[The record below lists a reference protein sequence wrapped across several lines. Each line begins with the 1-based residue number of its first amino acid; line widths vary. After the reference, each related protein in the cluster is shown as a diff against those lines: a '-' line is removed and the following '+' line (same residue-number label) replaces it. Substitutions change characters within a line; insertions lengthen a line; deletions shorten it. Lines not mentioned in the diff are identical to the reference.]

1 MNYEQNE
8 TNSDYEENVEC
19 DNEPGFCDSDDEDI
33 LPIFIPKTNFSPMPH
48 QHTALEWMKRRE
60 LDNEIPG
67 GILALSPG
75 LGKTY
80 TSLYHSFINSK
91 NDKFPTLIICPRT
104 TVYTWSEEI
113 RKFFGNSLS
122 VLIFRKDNPKFK
134 DITIETI
141 KLYNV
146 VITNYE
152 FLRGVSTKLNI
163 YDRVAM
169 TDVNGNKFGC
179 NVPKRPVL
187 RETKGEG
194 LLYSIFWS
202 RIIADESHAFC
213 NHKTSLWQAVMG
225 LCGTYKFC
233 LSGTCIKNSGVDL
246 YSQMKF
252 LGFYETEF
260 NVKDFHNKN
269 LSEYLLHIDYPK
281 ANIKLPDCNH
291 KRIAC
296 EITDKQAE
304 VYNMFLNH
312 TKEEFRNFT
321 VGTSSFASVFVLFL
335 RLRQVSI
342 AAFTVCPE
350 SSEEFKKG
358 KLKINIRD
366 YETAQKNLDRLTLG
380 LSSWIRD
387 KNGSAGLQSSK
398 IVKATEII
406 KTIKKGEKIIV
417 FSMFKRVLDLMV
429 EKMNCTEG
437 LNKSYIFVDGNVT
450 GALRDK
456 AIDSFKNENVDI
468 LFVSYKIGSESLN
481 LVCATHII
489 LMENWYNN
497 SVTEQAVARAL
508 RMGQTKTVN
517 VYELYTPSTSEVA
530 SIEQAIYDLCQHK
543 KQIVNDY
550 LNNGKSEGSKMNA
563 ATLGKILN
571 VRRGVDGEGEKV
583 EKRRGLYCN

>member
-1 MNYEQNE
+1 MSNQTIQNE
-8 TNSDYEENVEC
+8 R
-19 DNEPGFCDSDDEDI
+19 EPGEFIEEDEDI
-33 LPIFIPKTNFSPMPH
+33 LPIFIPKTSYSPMSH
-48 QHTALEWMKRRE
+48 QHIALEWMKRRE
-60 LDNEIPG
+60 LDNDISG

-75 LGKTY
+75 LGKTF
-80 TSLYHSFINSK
+80 TSLYHSFINNK
-91 NDKFPTLIICPRT
+91 NDNFPTLIICPRT

-113 RKFFGNSLS
+113 KKFFGNSLS

-134 DITIETI
+134 DITIDNI

-152 FLRGVSTKLNI
+152 FLRGISTKLNI

-169 TDVNGNKFGC
+169 TDINGNKFGA
-179 NVPKRPVL
+179 NIPKRPIL
-187 RETKGEG
+187 RAKKGEE
-194 LLYSIFWS
+194 LLYSICWS

-213 NHKTSLWQAVMG
+213 NYKTSLWQSVMG
-225 LCGTYKFC
+225 LCGSFRWC

-252 LGFYETEF
+252 LGFYEPEF

-312 TKEEFRNFT
+312 TKEEFKNFT
-321 VGTSSFASVFVLFL
+321 IGTSSFASVFVLFL
-335 RLRQVSI
+335 RLRQISI
-342 AAFTVCPE
+342 APYTVCPE

-358 KLKINIRD
+358 KLKININD
-366 YETAQKNLDRLTLG
+366 YEKSQRELDRMTGG
-380 LSSWIRD
+380 LSTWIRD
-387 KNGSAGLQSSK
+387 KEGSSGLQSSK

-406 KTIKKGEKIIV
+406 KSIKKGEKIIV

-450 GALRDK
+450 GNLRDK
-456 AIDSFKNENVDI
+456 AIDSFKNENVDV

-481 LVCATHII
+481 ISQANHIV
-489 LMENWYNN
+489 LMESWYNN
-497 SVTEQAVARAL
+497 SVTNQAVARAL
-508 RMGQTKTVN
+508 RMGQTKNVN
-517 VYELYTPSTSEVA
+517 VYELYTPTTTTIA
-530 SIEQAIYDLCQHK
+530 SIEQSIYDLCQIK
-543 KQIVNDY
+543 QQIVDDY
-550 LNNGKSEGSKMNA
+550 LNKGKSDGVKMNA

-571 VRRGVDGEGEKV
+571 ARRDQDDKNKEPK
-583 EKRRGLYCN
+583 KMGLHCN